1 MTKRALLLGLG
12 GLVLANHASAQ
23 SATSKSSLNGSVNTI
38 TTGVPFL
45 RISPDARSG
54 AMGDVGLAIS
64 ADANS
69 QFWNIGKMPF
79 SPKKYGVSVTYTPWL
94 KDLVPDIFLAYIAGY
109 AKFGQDDNQAVSGSL
124 RYFSLGD
131 INYTDAQAE
140 SIGTGQPREYSFD
153 LGYSR
158 KLSPYLSV
166 GIAGRYIHSNIASGA
181 ALQTGVDYNPA
192 NTAAA
197 DVGVFY
203 TKTAEVT
210 EFKTRTFAF
219 GAAITNLGGKVS
231 YASTRNDF
239 LPINLGIGAAYTS
252 QFDEY
257 NKVTFAVDVNRLLA
271 PTPLDSNTQPT
282 DETPDYYIPTKSVVS
297 GVLGSFSDAPGGA
310 KEELREFQFSLGAEY
325 WYQNQFALRAGYFYE
340 NELKGDRKYLTVGG
354 GVRYN
359 VFNLNFA
366 YLVPSGAAGSINRNP
381 LSNTFR
387 FSLLFEFD
395 KLQKSEESSE

>member
-1 MTKRALLLGLG
+1 
-12 GLVLANHASAQ
+12 
-23 SATSKSSLNGSVNTI
+23 
-38 TTGVPFL
+38 
-45 RISPDARSG
+45 
-54 AMGDVGLAIS
+54 MGDVGLAIS

-79 SPKKYGVSVTYTPWL
+79 APKKYGVSVTYTPWL
-94 KDLVPDIFLAYIAGY
+94 KDLVPDIFLAYLSGY
-109 AKFGQDDNQAVSGSL
+109 AKFGQEGNQAVSASL

-131 INYTDAQAE
+131 INYTDIAANP
-140 SIGTGQPREYSFD
+140 IGTGQPREYSFD
-153 LGYSR
+153 VGYSR

-181 ALQTGVDYNPA
+181 AAPSGGDYNPA

-203 TKTAEVT
+203 TKSKEIS
-210 EFKTRTFAF
+210 EFKTNTFNF

-231 YASTRNDF
+231 YSSTRNDF

-257 NKVTFAVDVNRLLA
+257 NKVTFALDVNRLLA
-271 PTPLDSNTQPT
+271 PTPLDSNTDPNG
-282 DETPDYYIPTKSVVS
+282 PPNYYIPNKSVVS

-310 KEELREFQFSLGAEY
+310 KEELREFQVSLGAEY

-340 NELKGDRKYLTVGG
+340 NEFKGDRKYLTVGG
-354 GVRYN
+354 GVRYQ

-366 YLVPSGAAGSINRNP
+366 YLVPSGAGINRNP

-395 KLQKSEESSE
+395 ELQKSEEEAE

>member
-1 MTKRALLLGLG
+1 MMKRALLFGLG
-12 GLVLANHASAQ
+12 GLTLSGAANAQ
-23 SATSKSSLNGSVNTI
+23 SATSKSNLNGAVNTI

-64 ADANS
+64 ADANA
-69 QFWNIGKMPF
+69 QYWNIGKMPF
-79 SPKKYGVSVTYTPWL
+79 APKKYGISITLTPWL
-94 KDLVPDIFLAYIAGY
+94 KDLVPDIYLAYIAGY
-109 AKFGQDDNQAVSGSL
+109 TKFGQDDNQAVSASL

-131 INYTDAQAE
+131 INYTDQFAN
-140 SIGTGQPREYSFD
+140 SIGVGQPREYSFD
-153 LGYSR
+153 VGYSR

-181 ALQTGVDYNPA
+181 AVQGPVDYNPA

-203 TKTAEVT
+203 TKTSEVT
-210 EFKTRTFAF
+210 EFKTNTIAF

-231 YASTRNDF
+231 YSSTRNDF

-257 NKVTFAVDVNRLLA
+257 NKITFAVDVNRLLA
-271 PTPLDSNTQPT
+271 PTPLDSNTET
-282 DETPDYYIPTKSVVS
+282 ADETPDYYIPTKSVVS

-366 YLVPSGAAGSINRNP
+366 YLVPSGASGSINRNP

-395 KLQKSEESSE
+395 KLAKSEETGE